1 MDNRRKLDILLPA
14 QAELEEIARVH
25 MALSGPQSA
34 RNITDRIYDAMD
46 QLTRF
51 PLSGPPVRDDELSAA
66 GYRYIL
72 AGKYLVFY
80 PLLGNTVVIYHI
92 AHGASEYPKVS
103 VKPSLHKKTLSQVFT
118 WLRAKKIILCRQQE
132 RSRAAEAK
140 HFVTGPS
147 PSPQQR
153 IRATLSSGTGLTHS
167 LWRSG

>member
-1 MDNRRKLDILLPA
+1 MDNRCKLDILPPA

-51 PLSGPPVRDDELSAA
+51 PLSGPSVRDDELSSA

-80 PLLGNTVVIYHI
+80 RLLWDTVVIYHI
-92 AHGASEYPKVS
+92 AHGASDYPK
-103 VKPSLHKKTLSQVFT
+103 LLKTSFF
-118 WLRAKKIILCRQQE
+118 
-132 RSRAAEAK
+132 S
-140 HFVTGPS
+140 
-147 PSPQQR
+147 
-153 IRATLSSGTGLTHS
+153 
-167 LWRSG
+167 

>member
-1 MDNRRKLDILLPA
+1 MDYRCKLDILPPA

-80 PLLGNTVVIYHI
+80 RLLGDTVVVYHI
-92 AHGASEYPKVS
+92 AHGSTDYPK
-103 VKPSLHKKTLSQVFT
+103 LLKTSFFT
-118 WLRAKKIILCRQQE
+118 
-132 RSRAAEAK
+132 
-140 HFVTGPS
+140 
-147 PSPQQR
+147 
-153 IRATLSSGTGLTHS
+153 
-167 LWRSG
+167 